1 VIKLDGQG
9 AVKGRMQSEEEM
21 EEKEKKLV

>member
-9 AVKGRMQSEEEM
+9 AVKGEMQSEEEM
-21 EEKEKKLV
+21 EEKKKKLV